1 MRVLRTIQK
10 EHAMDLFL
18 FFIPTLLVMAGYLVS
33 DVRQLRAV
41 AAVDNN
47 AR

>member
-1 MRVLRTIQK
+1 
-10 EHAMDLFL
+10 MDLFL

-41 AAVDNN
+41 AE
-47 AR
+47 ARPTTR

>member
-1 MRVLRTIQK
+1 
-10 EHAMDLFL
+10 MDLVL

-33 DVRQLRAV
+33 DMRNLRAS
-41 AAVDNN
+41 AAADTN